1 MMERILPIG
10 SVVLLQGAIKKLMIM
25 GIKQKKA
32 DEPEQ
37 EYDYIGV
44 PYPEGFLRSDMTYLF
59 NQEDINDVVFYGY
72 ENPEWQHLIELVEE
86 AYLNKGFVDR
96 EAATG
101 TKEE

>member
-1 MMERILPIG
+1 MEGILPIG

-44 PYPEGFLRSDMTYLF
+44 PYPEGFLRPDMTYLF
-59 NQEDINDVVFYGY
+59 NQEDINDVVFHGY
-72 ENPEWQHLIELVEE
+72 ENPEWQHLMELVEE
-86 AYLNKGFVDR
+86 AYVNKSFENA
-96 EAATG
+96 EASVEA
-101 TKEE
+101 EEE